1 MSAQRTGGFSLIE
14 LVVVLAILAV
24 LGAVAIPQVQ
34 QLREDVAV
42 KNAAAGLASAAEQSF
57 ALQIRDSNGWP
68 YLWRDDQDP
77 NICEALNDPGRNLV
91 PPTDGHG
98 TYGIEI
104 PAGYTVV
111 PVTSGSTDAVTFSVP
126 NATGGS
132 RDSPT
137 TSVTCAL
144 VKD

>member
-1 MSAQRTGGFSLIE
+1 MSRHRTSGFTLIE

-42 KNAAAGLASAAEQSF
+42 KNAAAGLASAAEHSF
-57 ALQIRDSNGWP
+57 ALQLKETSGWP
-68 YLWRDDQDP
+68 ALWTTAYGQ
-77 NICEALNDPGRNLV
+77 NICDALNDLESNLV
-91 PPTDGHG
+91 RPSQNRGS
-98 TYGIEI
+98 YGIEI
-104 PAGYTVV
+104 PTGYTVV
-111 PVTSGSTDAVTFSVP
+111 PAASASTGAVTFSVP

-132 RDSPT
+132 KDSPT